1 MASNASVLL
10 ICMLVDCGLR
20 LIFAEKKEKYQ
31 RETGKTPTVIT
42 GFSVIGIITPTFE
55 LVKTRMVYSVCS

>member
-1 MASNASVLL
+1 
-10 ICMLVDCGLR
+10 MLVDCGQR